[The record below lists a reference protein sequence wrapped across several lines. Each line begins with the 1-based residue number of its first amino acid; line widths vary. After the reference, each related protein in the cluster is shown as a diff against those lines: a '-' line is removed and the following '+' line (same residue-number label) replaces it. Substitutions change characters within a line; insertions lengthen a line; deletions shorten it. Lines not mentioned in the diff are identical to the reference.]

1 VDGPAARPIYLDPL
15 QVLSRSNREIQG
27 TATMRQR
34 FDDFLAAALAFLV
47 LAGLAATV
55 PAAAQSQLPGQN
67 RSGEPVDLELVLLAD
82 STGSIDDREI
92 FFQRRG
98 YADAITDPDILSAIS
113 LGPDGRIAVTYV
125 EWGDQHS
132 QEVVVPWT
140 IIDGP
145 EAAAGFAAALM
156 AEPRKAFGRNAI
168 GSAITF
174 AQLLIE
180 SNAIDGFRRVIDLSG
195 DSANSW
201 NGVPLEVARQAALDA
216 DIVINGLAILCRDC
230 SGRPVYYD
238 LEEAYRRDII
248 GGPAAF
254 VVTADDRTSFATA
267 VRKKLLLEIAAV
279 PDEATFH
286 QRLAEARGA
295 GRPGRAFD

>member
-1 VDGPAARPIYLDPL
+1 
-15 QVLSRSNREIQG
+15 
-27 TATMRQR
+27 MRQR
-34 FDDFLAAALAFLV
+34 FNDFLAAALSLLALAW
-47 LAGLAATV
+47 LAGAAS
-55 PAAAQSQLPGQN
+55 AQSQTPSQN

-82 STGSIDDREI
+82 STGSIDDLEI

-98 YADAITDPDILSAIS
+98 YADALTDPDILSAIS
-113 LGPDGRIAVTYV
+113 LGHDGRIAVTYV

-132 QEVVVPWT
+132 QDVVVPWT

-145 EAAAGFAAALM
+145 EAAAGFGEALM
-156 AEPRKAFGRNAI
+156 AAPRKAFGRNAI

-174 AQLLIE
+174 AHLLIE
-180 SNAIDGFRRVIDLSG
+180 SNAINGFRRVIDLSG

-254 VVTADDRTSFATA
+254 VVTADDMTSFATA

-286 QRLAEARGA
+286 QRLASAPGTGA
-295 GRPGRAFD
+295 PERAID

>member
-1 VDGPAARPIYLDPL
+1 MRLQLMVDR
-15 QVLSRSNREIQG
+15 
-27 TATMRQR
+27 
-34 FDDFLAAALAFLV
+34 LALVIPAALALLV
-47 LAGLAATV
+47 AASAALGQV
-55 PAAAQSQLPGQN
+55 PSQN
-67 RSGEPVDLELVLLAD
+67 RQGQPVDLELVLLAD

-92 FFQRRG
+92 FFQRQG
-98 YADAITDPDILSAIS
+98 YADAITDPDILAAIA
-113 LGPDGRIAVTYV
+113 LGPDQKIAVTYV
-125 EWGDQHS
+125 EWGDEDS

-145 EAAAGFAAALM
+145 ESAAEFAKALM

-174 AQLLIE
+174 GHLLIE
-180 SNAIDGFRRVIDLSG
+180 SNGINGFRRVIDLSG

-201 NGVPLEVARQAALDA
+201 TGVPVEVARRNAIAA

-254 VVTADDRTSFATA
+254 VVTADDMASFATA
-267 VRKKLLLEIAAV
+267 VRKKLLLEIAGV
-279 PDEATFH
+279 PDESTFR
-286 QRLAEARGA
+286 QRVAARELDPSSA
-295 GRPGRAFD
+295 LD

>member
-1 VDGPAARPIYLDPL
+1 MRLHLTADRLARLIL
-15 QVLSRSNREIQG
+15 
-27 TATMRQR
+27 ATLAL
-34 FDDFLAAALAFLV
+34 LAAAGAALAQ
-47 LAGLAATV
+47 V
-55 PAAAQSQLPGQN
+55 PSQN
-67 RSGEPVDLELVLLAD
+67 RRGQPVDLELVLLAD

-92 FFQRRG
+92 FFQRQG
-98 YADAITDPDILSAIS
+98 YADAITDPDILAAIA
-113 LGPDGRIAVTYV
+113 LGPDQKIAVTYV
-125 EWGDQHS
+125 EWGDEDS

-145 EAAAGFAAALM
+145 ESAAEFAKALM

-174 AQLLIE
+174 GHLLIE
-180 SNAIDGFRRVIDLSG
+180 SNGINGFRRVIDLSG

-201 NGVPLEVARQAALDA
+201 TGVPVEVARRNAIAA

-254 VVTADDRTSFATA
+254 VVTADDMASFATA
-267 VRKKLLLEIAAV
+267 VRKKLLLEIAGV
-279 PDEATFH
+279 PDEAAFR
-286 QRLAEARGA
+286 QRLAAREAGA
-295 GRPGRAFD
+295 PNAFD